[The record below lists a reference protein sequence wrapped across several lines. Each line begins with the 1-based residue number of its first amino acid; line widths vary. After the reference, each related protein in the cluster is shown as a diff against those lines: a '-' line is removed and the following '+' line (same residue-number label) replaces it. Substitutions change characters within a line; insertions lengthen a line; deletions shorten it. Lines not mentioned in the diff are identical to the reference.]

1 MIVKSRDYL
10 YDIVNM
16 RDEEEEEGE
25 SLEQLSQMDYREL
38 TTRLTTQEAT
48 LSNSIGGFV
57 KGVGDRRAR
66 VVQHYALI
74 IAT

>member
-25 SLEQLSQMDYREL
+25 SLEQLSQWITE
-38 TTRLTTQEAT
+38 
-48 LSNSIGGFV
+48 N
-57 KGVGDRRAR
+57 
-66 VVQHYALI
+66 
-74 IAT
+74 